1 MHTEF
6 AAELQ
11 RLAQPLAA
19 PGPCGVDLDGSA
31 ELAALESQRVFGHL
45 TAPEPEPD
53 WRNIRSH
60 SLLALSKSKDL
71 RALAHFAA
79 AVTRTGTLLESLHV
93 LALLE
98 PWLTRYW
105 GDVHPR
111 LDDDSIARRNALN
124 CFADRVAIIDPL
136 RRQPLLVHAQLG
148 AFSLRDIDI
157 ATGLQPNPDPERFL
171 RTETEVS
178 AALEEAD
185 LTLLREIFE
194 QTLLAAHSLQS
205 VQQLMSDRCGDSAI
219 PTLEP
224 LTKQLS
230 RIQQLVSPRIHV
242 ELANGE
248 HVESL
253 TGDAQA
259 AKPIGVIKSRQDAVR
274 ALEAVMD
281 YFRRNEPSSPVPLVV
296 ERAKRMVS
304 MDFLEVLADLAPEA
318 LEPARKAT
326 GVRKSDDVESAKN
339 G

>member
-11 RLAQPLAA
+11 RLAQPLAT

-53 WRNIRSH
+53 WRNIRTH

-71 RALAHFAA
+71 RALAYFTA

-93 LALLE
+93 LALIE

-105 GDVHPR
+105 DEVHPR
-111 LDDDSIARRNALN
+111 LDDDSIARRNVLN
-124 CFADRVAIIDPL
+124 CFADRVAIVDPL
-136 RRQPLLVHAQLG
+136 RRQPILTHPQLG
-148 AFSLRDIDI
+148 DFSLRDIDI
-157 ATGLQPNPDPERFL
+157 ATGVQANPDPERLL

-178 AALEEAD
+178 AALQEAD
-185 LTLLREIFE
+185 VALLREIHG
-194 QTLLAAHSLQS
+194 QTLLVTHSLQS
-205 VQQLMSDRCGDSAI
+205 VQQVMLEKCGDSAI

-224 LTKQLS
+224 LTKQLL
-230 RIQQLVSPRIHV
+230 RIQQLVSPRIQG

-248 HVESL
+248 HAESL
-253 TGDAQA
+253 AGDAGA
-259 AKPIGVIKSRQDAVR
+259 ARFIGVVKSRQDAVR

-304 MDFLEVLADLAPEA
+304 MDFLEVLADLVPEA

-326 GVRKSDDVESAKN
+326 GVRKSD
-339 G
+339 